1 MNIVKMGDL
10 VLMAFVLVS
19 SDFGVIDVANQVNV
33 NRIQHHN
40 SRLELSLDTLLLYLL
55 FLRELNTQV
64 PFFVQMTETLVPRLE
79 EKI

>member
-1 MNIVKMGDL
+1 MGDL
-10 VLMAFVLVS
+10 VLMVFVRVS

-40 SRLELSLDTLLLYLL
+40 SELSLDTLLLYLL
-55 FLRELNTQV
+55 FFRELNTQV